1 MNTLIVSKHARDAS
15 QSGATL
21 IEVLVATLIMVTGVL
36 AMAQMFSISTA
47 SNLFAR
53 SQTVTAI
60 LAQQKIEE
68 LLATQSLA
76 GTLSA
81 GTLQRNTV
89 GFVDYLD
96 ASGRVVGSSDQPPG
110 EAVYTRRWSVEP
122 LFAGGSSA
130 VILQVLVTARRKSD
144 TADREAVGPMSGEA
158 RIAAIKAE
166 TAP

>member
-1 MNTLIVSKHARDAS
+1 MNTLNVSQHTGDAS

-36 AMAQMFSISTA
+36 AMAQMLSVSTA

-96 ASGRVVGSSDQPPG
+96 GSGRVVGSSDYAPS

-122 LFAGGSSA
+122 LVDGAASA
-130 VILQVLVTARRKSD
+130 VILQVLVTSRRKSD
-144 TADREAVGPMSGEA
+144 SADRESVDGLSGEA